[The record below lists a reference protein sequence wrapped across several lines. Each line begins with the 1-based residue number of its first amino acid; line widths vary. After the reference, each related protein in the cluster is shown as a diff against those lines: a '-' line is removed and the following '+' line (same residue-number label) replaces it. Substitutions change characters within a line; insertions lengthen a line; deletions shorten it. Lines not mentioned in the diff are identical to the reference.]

1 MSLSP
6 ILPSYLLGIWG
17 FTNWVVCVRY
27 EQLTLRAN
35 ALREELHTETMRML
49 NDVIKFKMHVQKSL
63 EEYESFVADELE
75 KELGSDEMRDDT
87 QGIDM

>member
-1 MSLSP
+1 MLT
-6 ILPSYLLGIWG
+6 I
-17 FTNWVVCVRY
+17 NRY

-49 NDVIKFKMHVQKSL
+49 NDVIKFKMHVQKNL

-87 QGIDM
+87 QAIDM

>member
-1 MSLSP
+1 MSHPTPLSVSQKTDHP
-6 ILPSYLLGIWG
+6 
-17 FTNWVVCVRY
+17 RY

-63 EEYESFVADELE
+63 EEYEHFVTDELE

-87 QGIDM
+87 QGIEM

>member
-1 MSLSP
+1 MHFLLSLLFSQDYVAN
-6 ILPSYLLGIWG
+6 LPPP
-17 FTNWVVCVRY
+17 FRY

-49 NDVIKFKMHVQKSL
+49 NDVIKFKMHVQKGL
-63 EEYESFVADELE
+63 EEYETFVADELE

-87 QGIDM
+87 QGIDV

>member
-1 MSLSP
+1 MRYSTVLTLFLSH
-6 ILPSYLLGIWG
+6 
-17 FTNWVVCVRY
+17 RY

-87 QGIDM
+87 QAMDL